1 MLEHQV
7 KRFCQYSSLYGK
19 TIKVEVM
26 TDRCALSLT
35 RLREPVGSA
44 GGSKGSASAAG
55 PLPVLVL
62 GGSEAQDPFFLGR
75 AVLKKTECAVQWRL
89 KKHGV
94 LVPPLCGTS
103 V

>member
-1 MLEHQV
+1 M
-7 KRFCQYSSLYGK
+7 
-19 TIKVEVM
+19 
-26 TDRCALSLT
+26 
-35 RLREPVGSA
+35 
-44 GGSKGSASAAG
+44 SKGSASAAG

-62 GGSEAQDPFFLGR
+62 GCLEARRLRIPLFFLER
-75 AVLKKTECAVQWRL
+75 TVLTKKITECAVQWRP